1 MNNFQLYDDLN
12 IGIVVLDLNLELKY
26 YNKYFASN
34 FEEENLVL
42 NRNFLDSR
50 LNQYTKYQLTDFQD
64 FNKVNNHNVF
74 TVDDDLF
81 LEAKISKLDIEGT
94 EYFLLSFYDVSDF
107 KYKKQLLKDALQNS
121 NFSVEVVEV
130 SFESSLESAKVSNF

>member
-121 NFSVEVVEV
+121 NFSVEVVKV
-130 SFESSLESAKVSNF
+130 SFESSLESA